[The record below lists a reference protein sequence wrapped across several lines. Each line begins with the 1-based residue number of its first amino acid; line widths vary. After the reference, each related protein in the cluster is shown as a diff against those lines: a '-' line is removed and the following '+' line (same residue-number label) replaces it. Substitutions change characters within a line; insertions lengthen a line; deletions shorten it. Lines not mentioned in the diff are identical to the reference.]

1 MPTFVIMKKQLV
13 YWDTT
18 AEPITTKWYL
28 KPLMWLLSAPV
39 TAMHKTKIKKIGMDG
54 VKGPYVLL
62 CNHNAF
68 YDFQVLT
75 KASFP
80 NNANSCQ

>member
-54 VKGPYVLL
+54 VKVPYVLL

-68 YDFQVLT
+68 CDF
-75 KASFP
+75 
-80 NNANSCQ
+80 